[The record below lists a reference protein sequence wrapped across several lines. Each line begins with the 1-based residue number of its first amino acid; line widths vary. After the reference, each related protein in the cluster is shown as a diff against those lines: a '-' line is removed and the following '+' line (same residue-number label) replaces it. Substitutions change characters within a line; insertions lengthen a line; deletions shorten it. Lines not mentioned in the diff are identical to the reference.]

1 MINAAISK
9 RLLLSIFN
17 KNSPLHDGAVILYRS
32 KIITARCILPVS
44 EQDHLSES
52 YGLKHRVALGMS
64 EVSDS
69 LVLVVSEESG
79 QMSIARNGNM
89 MQNLSAQE
97 LPARLNNYLF
107 EVSETKTSEERET
120 SSKSDQ
126 DQKSAQA

>member
-1 MINAAISK
+1 VINTAISK

-17 KNSPLHDGAVILYRS
+17 KDSPLHDGAVILYRG
-32 KIITARCILPVS
+32 KIVAARCILPVS
-44 EQDHLSES
+44 EQDHLPET
-52 YGLKHRVALGMS
+52 YGPRHRAALGIS

-97 LPARLNNYLF
+97 LRATLNNYLF
-107 EVSETKTSEERET
+107 EVSGTKISEKT
-120 SSKSDQ
+120 DTASKSDQ
-126 DQKSAQA
+126 DQKVAQA